1 MIDVS
6 EKARTLRFARAQAV
20 IRLGKEI
27 ADMIRE
33 KKVPKG
39 DPLEVAK
46 IAAVQAAK
54 NTSSMIPYCHPL
66 PLDHV
71 GVELALEE
79 AVVHIEVT
87 VKAIHRTGVEMEA
100 ITAASVAA
108 LTIYD
113 MVKAFNPDAEIH
125 SVKILEK
132 RGGKTQFRKM
142 VGDEGIRAAVLVLS
156 DSAAEGDRED
166 ASGRAIVKRL
176 EQENIRVADYSIL
189 PDDRVGIVA
198 KLKDYADKVGL
209 DLVLTTGGTGLG
221 PRDHAPEALEA
232 VMDKKVSGITEA
244 IRSHGQERT
253 PFAMLSRGAA
263 GLRGKTLIITLPG
276 STKAVH
282 ESLQA
287 LFPGVL
293 HAFSMIRGEGHSGR
307 GA

>member
-20 IRLGKEI
+20 IRLGKNI
-27 ADMIRE
+27 AEMIRE

-79 AVVHIEVT
+79 DAVRIEVT

-108 LTIYD
+108 LTVFD

-125 SVKILEK
+125 SVKVLDK
-132 RGGKTQFRKM
+132 KGGKTQFRKKL
-142 VGDEGIRAAVLVLS
+142 EGEIRAAVLVLS
-156 DSAAEGDRED
+156 DSASEGARED
-166 ASGRAIVKRL
+166 ASGKAIVRRL
-176 EQENIRVADYSIL
+176 EAENIQVADYSIL
-189 PDDRVGIVA
+189 PDDREGIVA
-198 KLKDYADKVGL
+198 KLKNYADRMGL
-209 DLVLTTGGTGLG
+209 DLVLTTGGTGLSQ
-221 PRDHAPEALEA
+221 RDLAPEALEE
-232 VMDKKVSGITEA
+232 VMDREVSGIPEA
-244 IRSHGQERT
+244 IRSYGQERT
-253 PFAMLSRGAA
+253 PFAMLSRGRA
-263 GLRGKTLIITLPG
+263 GLRGNTLIITLPG
-276 STKAVH
+276 STKAVN

-287 LFPGVL
+287 LFPGLL
-293 HAFSMIRGEGHSGR
+293 HAFAMIRGEGHSGQ